1 MEESPKMTDLDTTVV
16 TTVTA
21 ATVSIGRDGRGSG
34 VVIAPGFV
42 LTNAHNLRD
51 RSTQVGFADGRH
63 AQGTVAGTDADGDL
77 AVLAVETGDAAP
89 LDWAESPPRVGQ
101 TLVAGAA
108 GGLHHRVT
116 VGHVS
121 AVGQAFRS
129 GGGRL
134 VQDAIEHTVPL
145 ARGSSG
151 GPLVDLAG
159 RLVGINTHRIGHR
172 FYLARRGDD
181 ALRSRI
187 EQLRAGQSVR
197 PRRLGVALAPN
208 DIARGLRRA
217 VGLPERDGLLVRGVA
232 DGSPASAAGI
242 REGDLLVSVGGHT
255 VTSIDDLARAV
266 DTAATAATADANTMA
281 IGLVRGADE
290 LTVEVRFDEPVAD
303 SSTPQ

>member
-1 MEESPKMTDLDTTVV
+1 MTDLDPTVV
-16 TTVTA
+16 TALTA

-51 RSTQVGFADGRH
+51 RSTQIGFSDGRH
-63 AQGTVAGTDADGDL
+63 VQGTVAGSDADGDL
-77 AVLAVETGDAAP
+77 AVLAVDTGDATPLQWAAP
-89 LDWAESPPRVGQ
+89 PPRVGQ
-101 TLVAGAA
+101 VLVAGAA

-116 VGHVS
+116 VGYAS
-121 AVGQAFRS
+121 AIGQAFRS

-151 GPLVDLAG
+151 GPLVDVTG

-172 FYLARRGDD
+172 FYLARPGDE

-197 PRRLGVALAPN
+197 ARRLGVALAPA
-208 DIARGLRRA
+208 DVARGLRRA

-232 DGSPASAAGI
+232 DDSPAATAGI
-242 REGDLLVSVGGHT
+242 REGDLLVSAAGT
-255 VTSIDDLARAV
+255 AIASIDELARAIDSSGDGV
-266 DTAATAATADANTMA
+266 A
-281 IGLVRGADE
+281 IGLVRGAEE
-290 LTVEVRFDEPVAD
+290 LTVEVRFDSPIAD
-303 SSTPQ
+303 APTAG